1 MPDFIRERVPLAPLT
16 TLGLGGPAQYLAEC
30 RTTEEI
36 TEAVR
41 WAAAQRLP
49 VTILGG
55 GSNVVLPDEGL
66 RGLVLRV
73 MTTRLAFRESSGE
86 VEAEAGVSWDALVQG
101 AVARNWAGV
110 ECLSGIPGTV
120 GGAPIQNVGAYGQE
134 IASTLR
140 SVTCL
145 DRATISVHTFEQ
157 GDCAFAYRTSRF
169 KERDRGRYVV
179 LAVSYRL
186 TPGGAPQITYAD
198 VVKAV
203 TPSAT
208 LGEVRDAVLAI
219 RRSKGMLIESADA
232 HRSAGSFFTNP
243 TIDEA
248 ALQTLDA
255 RCRESGLPPV
265 PRYPA
270 GPGRVKLSAAWL
282 VERAGFTRG
291 FRKGGVGVSPHH
303 SLALVNLGGTTL
315 ELLSLARD
323 IMDAV
328 EARFGVRLTPEPE
341 IIGASVPPGRTTPGP

>member
-1 MPDFIRERVPLAPLT
+1 MSVPDFIRERVPLAPLT

-30 RTTEEI
+30 RTTEDI

-41 WAAAQRLP
+41 WAAERRLP

-66 RGLVLRV
+66 KGLVLRV
-73 MTTRLAFRESSGE
+73 TTSRLEFESTGA
-86 VEAEAGVSWDALVQG
+86 VEAEAGVSWDAVVQG

-120 GGAPIQNVGAYGQE
+120 GGTPIQNVGAYGQE

-145 DRATISVHTFEQ
+145 DRTTLTVHTFDQ
-157 GDCAFAYRTSRF
+157 GECEFGYRTSRF
-169 KERDRGRYVV
+169 KARDRNRYVV
-179 LAVSYRL
+179 LAVSYHL
-186 TPGGAPQITYAD
+186 TPDGAPQITYAD
-198 VVKAV
+198 VVQAV
-203 TPSAT
+203 RPSAT

-219 RRSKGMLIESADA
+219 RRSKGMLIESADSP
-232 HRSAGSFFTNP
+232 RSVGSFFTNP
-243 TIDEA
+243 VIDAAPFEA
-248 ALQTLDA
+248 LET
-255 RCRESGLPPV
+255 RCRERGLPPM

-303 SLALVNLGGTTL
+303 TLALVNLGGTTA

-323 IMDAV
+323 IIESV

-341 IIGASVPPGRTTPGP
+341 IVTDR

>member
-1 MPDFIRERVPLAPLT
+1 MPALIREHVPLAPLT
-16 TLGLGGPAQYLAEC
+16 TLGLGGPARYLAEC
-30 RTTEEI
+30 RTPEEVI
-36 TEAVR
+36 EALR
-41 WAAAQRLP
+41 WASAQRLP

-66 RGLVLRV
+66 SGLVLRAT
-73 MTTRLAFRESSGE
+73 MNNLEFRASTGDI
-86 VEAEAGVSWDALVQG
+86 EAEAGVSWDALVQG

-120 GGAPIQNVGAYGQE
+120 GGTPIQNVGAYGQE
-134 IASTLR
+134 IASTLC

-145 DRATISVHTFEQ
+145 DRTTLSLQTFVQEECEF
-157 GDCAFAYRTSRF
+157 GYRTSRF

-186 TPGGAPQITYAD
+186 TPDGAPLVTYSD

-203 TPSAT
+203 RPSAT
-208 LGEVRDAVLAI
+208 LPEVRDAVLAI
-219 RRSKGMLIESADA
+219 RRSKGMLIDSADSP
-232 HRSAGSFFTNP
+232 RSVGSFFTNP
-243 TIDEA
+243 VIDAAAFEA
-248 ALQTLDA
+248 LET
-255 RCRESGLPPV
+255 RCRERGLPPM

-303 SLALVNLGGTTL
+303 TLALVNLGGTTA
-315 ELLSLARD
+315 ELLLLARD
-323 IMDAV
+323 IIESV

-341 IIGASVPPGRTTPGP
+341 IVTDR

>member
-1 MPDFIRERVPLAPLT
+1 MPVPDFVRERVPLAPLT

-30 RTTEEI
+30 RTTEQI
-36 TEAVR
+36 IEALR
-41 WAAAQRLP
+41 WAAAHRLA

-73 MTTRLAFRESSGE
+73 MTNGLEFRGSSGE
-86 VEAEAGVSWDALVQG
+86 VEADAGVSWDVLVQE
-101 AVARNWAGV
+101 AVARSWAGV

-120 GGAPIQNVGAYGQE
+120 GGTPIQNVGAYGQE

-145 DRATISVHTFEQ
+145 DRTTLSLQTFVQEECEF
-157 GDCAFAYRTSRF
+157 GYRTSRF
-169 KERDRGRYVV
+169 KARDRGRYVV

-186 TPGGAPQITYAD
+186 TPAGAPLVTYAD

-203 TPSAT
+203 RPSAT
-208 LGEVRDAVLAI
+208 LREVRDAVLAI

-243 TIDEA
+243 VIDQAAFEA
-248 ALQTLDA
+248 LET
-255 RCRESGLPPV
+255 RCREAGLPPM
-265 PRYPA
+265 PHYPA

-282 VERAGFTRG
+282 VERAGFARG
-291 FRKGGVGVSPHH
+291 FRKGGVGVSPQHT
-303 SLALVNLGGTTL
+303 LALVNLGGTTA

-323 IMDAV
+323 IIEAV

-341 IIGASVPPGRTTPGP
+341 IMNQAKLSTS

>member
-1 MPDFIRERVPLAPLT
+1 MSVPEFISERVPLAPLT

-30 RTTEEI
+30 RTSDEI
-36 TEAVR
+36 VEALR
-41 WAAAQRLP
+41 WAAAHRLG

-73 MTTRLAFRESSGE
+73 ATNGLEFRESNGE
-86 VEAEAGVSWDALVQG
+86 VEAEAGVSWDSLVQG

-120 GGAPIQNVGAYGQE
+120 GGTPIQNVGAYGQE

-145 DRATISVHTFEQ
+145 DRTTFAVHTFGPGECEF
-157 GDCAFAYRTSRF
+157 GYRTSRF
-169 KERDRGRYVV
+169 KERDRSRYVV

-186 TPGGAPQITYAD
+186 TPDGAPQIAYAD
-198 VVKAV
+198 LAKAV
-203 TPSAT
+203 RPSAT
-208 LGEVRDAVLAI
+208 LHEVRDAVLAI
-219 RRSKGMLIESADA
+219 RRSKGMLIESAA
-232 HRSAGSFFTNP
+232 SHRSAGSFFTNP
-243 TIDEA
+243 VIDA
-248 ALQTLDA
+248 VAFATLET
-255 RCRESGLPPV
+255 RCRESGLPPM

-291 FRKGGVGVSPHH
+291 FRKGGVGVSPQHT
-303 SLALVNLGGTTL
+303 LALVNLGGTTA
-315 ELLSLARD
+315 ELLSLAQE
-323 IMDAV
+323 IIEAV
-328 EARFGVRLTPEPE
+328 EARFGVRLAPEPE
-341 IIGASVPPGRTTPGP
+341 IITQATLSAS